1 MLDRRNTY
9 NERKGM
15 QVEILIAIMH
25 LAKSISID
33 FLRDP
38 LVKKCSTASLYLLV
52 RNPGLKI
59 TYK

>member
-1 MLDRRNTY
+1 
-9 NERKGM
+9 M
-15 QVEILIAIMH
+15 QVEILIAKMH